1 MLLNSGNKT
10 IHYLS
15 ISGFKAVF
23 PCFIIYIIYSDTHCS
38 PSPLVQLLKYPC
50 AKKQNKN
57 TNEVQNTYC
66 QSQNHGFCLSKPD
79 SLSLISISRRDPCT
93 LCFTSLPYRLWKQ
106 STWKPFGPILFAS
119 MRREKTL
126 HAIIFFQISRQMYSK
141 SAECKQQLQ
150 CSELDVNASVP
161 WHYATHLERV
171 GRQVCYELQICEVRC
186 LIFHFTVLITVLI
199 MRFIPLHVVVRWIIT
214 ELID

>member
-1 MLLNSGNKT
+1 MLCFSTLETKK

-23 PCFIIYIIYSDTHCS
+23 PCFIIYILYT
-38 PSPLVQLLKYPC
+38 VLLFCLTFIELLLWWHTLQPFTFSAITEIFLRK
-50 AKKQNKN
+50 KKQK

-66 QSQNHGFCLSKPD
+66 QSQNHWFCLSKPN

-150 CSELDVNASVP
+150 RSELRRKRHCSMASR
-161 WHYATHLERV
+161 HTLGK
-171 GRQVCYELQICEVRC
+171 GR
-186 LIFHFTVLITVLI
+186 
-199 MRFIPLHVVVRWIIT
+199 
-214 ELID
+214 